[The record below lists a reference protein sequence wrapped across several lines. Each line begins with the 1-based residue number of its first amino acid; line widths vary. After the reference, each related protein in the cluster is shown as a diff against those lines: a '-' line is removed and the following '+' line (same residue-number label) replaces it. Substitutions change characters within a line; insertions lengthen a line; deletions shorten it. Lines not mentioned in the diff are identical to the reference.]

1 MRLLLDTH
9 AFLWTLFA
17 PEKLSKRAARAIQTP
32 DADVAVSVV
41 TFWEISLKF
50 SIGKIE
56 LSGVFPEDLP
66 PAAEEARLVVL
77 DLSPQETAF
86 FHRLP
91 RQAHKDPFD
100 RLLIWQAIQR
110 NLVLVTR
117 DRKMHRYIP
126 FGLTCLW

>member
-1 MRLLLDTH
+1 VRLLLDTH
-9 AFLWTLFA
+9 VFLWTLFA
-17 PEKLSKRAARAIQTP
+17 PEKLSRGAARAIQTP

-56 LSGVFPEDLP
+56 LSGVCPEDLP
-66 PAAEEARLVVL
+66 PAAEEAQLAVL
-77 DLSPQETAF
+77 DLSPQEAAS

-91 RQAHKDPFD
+91 GQAHKDPFD

-110 NLVLVTR
+110 KLVLVTR
-117 DRKMHRYIP
+117 DRKIHRYNQ